1 MRPWDLRAFPSL
13 PKTSAARILV
23 TRDGRDR
30 NVVTGW
36 TGTKVRM
43 WIIGISGHLGLGLK

>member
-36 TGTKVRM
+36 NGTKVRRV
-43 WIIGISGHLGLGLK
+43 GLAVPARRNP